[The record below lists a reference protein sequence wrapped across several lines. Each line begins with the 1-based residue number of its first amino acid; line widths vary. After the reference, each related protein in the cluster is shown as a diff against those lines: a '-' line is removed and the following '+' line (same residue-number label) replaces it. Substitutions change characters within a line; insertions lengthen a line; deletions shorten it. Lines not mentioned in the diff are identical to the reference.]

1 MNKNNITFSRKE
13 EDPLMNLFNEETF
26 TNMSDFY
33 PYLEFFTD
41 LSKEEMD
48 MEMDESINY
57 DDYYDCEDSG
67 NYYQEGDE
75 WEYWNTYNCD
85 TCSGYGHHCRV
96 CNSFMRDDQY

>member
-1 MNKNNITFSRKE
+1 MMSNNINFSGKE
-13 EDPLMNLFNEETF
+13 EEPSRNSFNEETF
-26 TNMSDFY
+26 TNKSDFY
-33 PYLEFFTD
+33 PALEFFTD

-48 MEMDESINY
+48 MEMDDTIN
-57 DDYYDCEDSG
+57 YDCEDSV

-75 WEYWNTYNCD
+75 WEPWNIYNCA